1 MKIVQSFLTKN
12 PCWKANVKRADDRY
26 VTFQERGPLGLMLHS
41 VGCAQPDAG
50 AFIRGWNKSTYYNS
64 CVHAIIDANTGDV
77 HQLLHWNYRGWHG
90 GGSCNDTHIGVE
102 MCESKFIK
110 YEKNSAG
117 FEVLDR
123 VKARADAMR
132 AYNSAVEL
140 FAYLCD
146 LYHLNPDTAILSHR
160 EGGKTGIAT
169 GHVDPEHYWAG
180 LGLSYS
186 MNSFRAAVKRK
197 LAAAQNG
204 PVYLIQVGA
213 FRNKTYAEAYLRT
226 VQAAFPGAYMK
237 TKDSA

>member
-1 MKIVQSFLTKN
+1 MDNKETDKSQMNGSMKDMNQ
-12 PCWKANVKRADDRY
+12 
-26 VTFQERGPLGLMLHS
+26 LHLEK
-41 VGCAQPDAG
+41 
-50 AFIRGWNKSTYYNS
+50 ITYYNS

-77 HQLLHWNYRGWHG
+77 HQLLQWNYRGWHG

-102 MCESKFIK
+102 MCESKYIK
-110 YEKNSAG
+110 YTGGAA

-123 VKARADAMR
+123 TKARADAMR

-146 LYHLNPDTAILSHR
+146 LYQLNPDKDILSHS